1 MLNGWS
7 QFYRQTLLFGSF
19 PTAEANALFSKY
31 CYSIHNL
38 FKDEKGR
45 REGREGREGEG
56 REGGRKRGERGGKED
71 FFVCCFLT
79 VSARLCWE
87 DACE

>member
-45 REGREGREGEG
+45 REGREGEG
-56 REGGRKRGERGGKED
+56 RRERRGKEERGERGEGR
-71 FFVCCFLT
+71 FFCVLFPDSFC
-79 VSARLCWE
+79 
-87 DACE
+87 